1 MQDERCSCERRVSEL
16 AVAYLGLG
24 SNLGEREENLRQA
37 LTLLSL
43 KVNLD
48 EVSSVYETEP
58 VGYKEQPLFLNLV
71 CRITTNLPPE
81 ELFRLAKDIETR
93 MGRVPSKQ
101 RNLPRLIDIDILFY
115 DNKIMETQDLTIPHP
130 CLKDRAF
137 VLIPLAEIAPDLV
150 HPKLGKSIAQLA
162 DAVKGQKGVRKWY
175 YMKCPNCLR
184 MAKNTKKGGQQ
195 WELKAERILKSASR
209 TKRKRRNRNE

>member
-1 MQDERCSCERRVSEL
+1 VQDERCSCERRVSEL
-16 AVAYLGLG
+16 AIAYLGLG

-43 KVNLD
+43 KVNLE

-71 CRITTNLPPE
+71 CRITTNLPPD
-81 ELFRLAKDIETR
+81 ELLHFAKDIETS
-93 MGRVPSKQ
+93 MGRASSGQVNS
-101 RNLPRLIDIDILFY
+101 PRPIDIDILFY

-130 CLKDRAF
+130 RLHDRAF
-137 VLIPLAEIAPDLV
+137 VLIPLNEIAPDLV

-175 YMKCPNCLR
+175 YMK
-184 MAKNTKKGGQQ
+184 
-195 WELKAERILKSASR
+195 
-209 TKRKRRNRNE
+209 